1 MFLATTLLTAALQL
15 GPGDGGNLNCPDN
28 VEDGCTGD
36 TYLTLIWTSADGDGE
51 DQCGVV
57 CRHALEPPPAPTA
70 LCEATDL
77 GNWDCEVWP
86 QGPGLTY
93 SWEADSGVELLSDS
107 LLPEANISAPFQ
119 SFICTQTWHGATA
132 TVRVTSPTG
141 RSTSGAFLIPC
152 SGRGS
157 EPLPVSPPMNE

>member
-1 MFLATTLLTAALQL
+1 MIFAATLLAATLQL
-15 GPGDGGNLNCPDN
+15 GSAPSRNQNCPDN
-28 VEDGCTGD
+28 VEDGCAGD
-36 TYLTLIWTSADGDGE
+36 TYLTLIWISDDGSGG

-57 CRHALEPPPAPTA
+57 CRHTLEPPPAPTV

-107 LLPEANISAPFQ
+107 LLPEVNISAPFQ
-119 SFICTQTWHGATA
+119 SFICTQTWHNATA

-141 RSTSGAFLIPC
+141 RSISGAFLIPC
-152 SGRGS
+152 SGS
-157 EPLPVSPPMNE
+157 AEEPLPTSPPING